1 MNNSISR
8 LRAGI
13 LLTMAVATIF
23 GVAVCFGG
31 VAFGIA
37 DYLSYE
43 DVAPSSRLSQ
53 AKSLMLHLLEFIVPS
68 LGMYLSV
75 MVLLTWWYYSL
86 RPAQSP
92 VAQANLKCPADQIAA
107 PGR

>member
-1 MNNSISR
+1 MKNSSSR

-13 LLTMAVATIF
+13 LLTMAIATIF

-43 DVAPSSRLSQ
+43 DVAPSARLSQ
-53 AKSLMLHLLEFIVPS
+53 AKALMLHLLEFIVPS

-86 RPAQSP
+86 RPSQSP
-92 VAQANLKCPADQIAA
+92 TGQASLERLAD
-107 PGR
+107 RS